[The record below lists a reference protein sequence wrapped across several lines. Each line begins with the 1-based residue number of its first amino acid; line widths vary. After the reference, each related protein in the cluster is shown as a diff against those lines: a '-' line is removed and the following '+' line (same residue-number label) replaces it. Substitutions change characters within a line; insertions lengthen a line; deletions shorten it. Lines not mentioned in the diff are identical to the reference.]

1 MTWDASIPAI
11 AVAGFAVPEKDVR
24 NVSQPRRTEAHASSK
39 GRELPRAQRAND
51 RLVHDFPLFTLTAVR
66 AQIRDRRKSR
76 LMRYLPCGV
85 VAAAVLAF
93 SGRGK
98 PAKRSLAGN
107 DWQMG
112 SLP

>member
-1 MTWDASIPAI
+1 
-11 AVAGFAVPEKDVR
+11 
-24 NVSQPRRTEAHASSK
+24 
-39 GRELPRAQRAND
+39 
-51 RLVHDFPLFTLTAVR
+51 
-66 AQIRDRRKSR
+66 
-76 LMRYLPCGV
+76 MRYLPIGV